1 MRQLAKPRRTAIDD
15 APRRGC
21 IGIARRTVAGRVAGH
36 GDAAANIDANA
47 VEVAGIISLVDV
59 QERRQRRP
67 GRGRVPRC
75 ASRLSDVMLVLERDA
90 QDAPVFPAR
99 FEPALD
105 DAHAGV
111 ILRQHIATLGKVLES
126 EVLSA
131 TQRRAG
137 SNRYFAPA
145 VIISSGRHDIES
157 QPLFDV

>member
-1 MRQLAKPRRTAIDD
+1 MRQLAQPRRPAIDD
-15 APRRGC
+15 AARRGC
-21 IGIARRTVAGRVAGH
+21 IGTARRTVAGRVAGH
-36 GDAAANIDANA
+36 GDAVANTDANA

-67 GRGRVPRC
+67 GRGRVPRR

-111 ILRQHIATLGKVLES
+111 ILRQDIATLGKFS
-126 EVLSA
+126 NQRSYRQLSA
-131 TQRRAG
+131 VQGATVTSHRL
-137 SNRYFAPA
+137 
-145 VIISSGRHDIES
+145 SSSVRDDTI
-157 QPLFDV
+157 